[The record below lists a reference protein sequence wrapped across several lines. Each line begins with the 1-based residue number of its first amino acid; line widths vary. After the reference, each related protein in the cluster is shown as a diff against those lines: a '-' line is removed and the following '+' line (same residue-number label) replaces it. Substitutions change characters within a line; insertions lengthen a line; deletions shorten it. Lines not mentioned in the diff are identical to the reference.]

1 MEAPDEKGHFYLS
14 EVPTYD
20 QLIESDRKLS
30 EDLER
35 KTSIIPK
42 QDFDENGIPIKTPII
57 SGESIEQENNV
68 CIIIACSF
76 THISI

>member
-1 MEAPDEKGHFYLS
+1 M
-14 EVPTYD
+14 
-20 QLIESDRKLS
+20 IESDKKLS

-42 QDFDENGIPIKTPII
+42 QEFDENGIPIKTPII

-68 CIIIACSF
+68 CITIACSF
-76 THISI
+76 IYKSN